1 MLTVNLNY
9 KSKEKNLEIC
19 ANMTTNMKVAK
30 LRAEPKTISTAK
42 LRIHYDMTSVAFE
55 WQTQCFIRTASIMP
69 GISIVTTFVKCKCFQ
84 ILGVGVMVSIK
95 GSVKVSIRLALC

>member
-30 LRAEPKTISTAK
+30 LRAEPKTISTAN

-55 WQTQCFIRTASIMP
+55 
-69 GISIVTTFVKCKCFQ
+69 
-84 ILGVGVMVSIK
+84 
-95 GSVKVSIRLALC
+95 